1 MRFFL
6 IFFLCFFL
14 ACSSKNKNFQNPS
27 IKNTQNLEAQF
38 YASLELKQNISEL
51 SELKQSKKN
60 SAKAYKD
67 KFFYAWH
74 IQPKIKNTQD
84 IFWSFQIYL
93 NPNKNYYFFNKKPI
107 DKAYF
112 KALIDNANTKDFLK
126 LKKKALVIENSFLRN
141 IPTQTAILQNP
152 FKNSEGVPF
161 DYSLDSV
168 LNVGSPVLISHYS
181 KDKRYAFVLAE
192 SGWGF
197 VEAKNLTLFDE
208 RRARTYENLNFLT
221 PIKERVSVYD
231 EKGKFAF
238 EARIGAIYPYY
249 AEEKGYFLSKIGD
262 KKVKLSKKHFS
273 PFPLRFNDTNVKTL
287 LAQLLSRPYGWG
299 GYDFE
304 RDCSLFVRDF
314 FASFGVHLPR
324 NSRAQSKALK
334 NFDVSFLNNRQ
345 KQDFITKFAKP
356 YESLLGMKGHIML
369 YVGKVQDE
377 NAAIHAVWGL
387 RTQDDGRLLIAQTA
401 LTSLDIGKN
410 DDRIKA
416 EDLLLSKIDLISFI
430 SLSEA
435 QSKQIKEYLNQIE
448 QKTNQGKK

>member
-6 IFFLCFFL
+6 IFFLYFFL
-14 ACSSKNKNFQNPS
+14 ACSSKNKNIQSSS

-38 YASLELKQNISEL
+38 YASLELKQSISEL
-51 SELKQSKKN
+51 SELKQSKKT

-74 IQPKIKNTQD
+74 TKAKIQNAQD
-84 IFWSFQIYL
+84 IFWSFGAYL

-112 KALIDNANTKDFLK
+112 KALIDNGNEKDFLK
-126 LKKKALVIENSFLRN
+126 LKQKALVIENSFLRN

-152 FKNSEGVPF
+152 FKDGEGVPF
-161 DYSLDSV
+161 DYSLDGV

-197 VEAKNLTLFDE
+197 VEVKNLTHFDD
-208 RRARTYENLNFLT
+208 RRAKTYENLNFVT
-221 PIKERVSVYD
+221 PIKERTSVYD

-249 AEEKGYFLSKIGD
+249 AEKKGYFLSKIGD
-262 KKVKLSKKHFS
+262 KKVKLSKNYFS
-273 PFPLRFNDTNVKTL
+273 PFPLYFNDKNLKTL

-299 GYDFE
+299 GYDLE
-304 RDCSLFVRDF
+304 RDCSLFIRDI

-334 NFDVSFLNNRQ
+334 NFDISFLSNKQ
-345 KQDFITKFAKP
+345 KQVFITKFAKP
-356 YESLLGMKGHIML
+356 YESLLGLKGHIML
-369 YVGKVQDE
+369 YVGKLQDQ
-377 NAAIHAVWGL
+377 NAVIHAVWGV
-387 RTQDDGRLLIAQTA
+387 RTKDDGRLLIAQTA
-401 LTSLDIGKN
+401 ITSLNIGKHDARVN
-410 DDRIKA
+410 T
-416 EDLLLSKIDLISFI
+416 EDLLISKIDLISFI
-430 SLSEA
+430 SLSES
-435 QSKQIKEYLNQIE
+435 QSKQISEYLSQF
-448 QKTNQGKK
+448 K